1 LFGRK
6 DPLNLTNTHHP
17 GHIAKTK
24 TAENISLYKIRPPFL
39 MTTLTNI
46 TRWIVLILLPLA
58 LLYSGTGPAS
68 HLAHGQ
74 MISPSGKGLGTI
86 RTPNETTLF
95 VEIADSPDTR
105 SQGLMFRPSMAP
117 DRGML
122 FLFPE
127 QGDHAFWMKN
137 TLISLDMFWLDE
149 SGTIIHLE
157 PNVPICTRKDDGCP
171 RYRAPS
177 KSLQVLELNAG
188 MAKRLDLAVGSQL
201 KIDIPPMSLPY

>member
-1 LFGRK
+1 M
-6 DPLNLTNTHHP
+6 
-17 GHIAKTK
+17 
-24 TAENISLYKIRPPFL
+24 TAP
-39 MTTLTNI
+39 TNI
-46 TRWIVLILLPLA
+46 TRWIGLILLLLG
-58 LLYSGTGPAS
+58 LLYGRRGPAS

-74 MISPSGKGLGTI
+74 VTSPSGRGLGTI
-86 RTPNETTLF
+86 NTPSGTTIF

-105 SQGLMFRPSMAP
+105 AQGLMFRPSMAP

-127 QGDHAFWMKN
+127 QGEHAFWMKN

-157 PNVPICTRKDDGCP
+157 PNVPICTRQDDGCP

-188 MAKRLDLAVGSQL
+188 MAKRLDLATGSQL
-201 KIDIPPMSLPY
+201 KIDLPPMSFPY

>member
-1 LFGRK
+1 MPNFILANGHTLVVACEGNNRIGMVRPSFVMTA
-6 DPLNLTNTHHP
+6 LT
-17 GHIAKTK
+17 
-24 TAENISLYKIRPPFL
+24 S
-39 MTTLTNI
+39 I
-46 TRWIVLILLPLA
+46 TRWIGLVLLPLG
-58 LLYSGTGPAS
+58 LVYGGTGPTA

-74 MISPSGKGLGTI
+74 VTSPSGMGLGTI
-86 RTPNETTLF
+86 NTPSGTTIF

-105 SQGLMFRPSMAP
+105 AQGLMFRPSMAP

-157 PNVPICTRKDDGCP
+157 PNVPICTRQDDGCP

-188 MAKRLDLAVGSQL
+188 MAKRLDLATGSQL
-201 KIDIPPMSLPY
+201 KIDLPPMSFPY